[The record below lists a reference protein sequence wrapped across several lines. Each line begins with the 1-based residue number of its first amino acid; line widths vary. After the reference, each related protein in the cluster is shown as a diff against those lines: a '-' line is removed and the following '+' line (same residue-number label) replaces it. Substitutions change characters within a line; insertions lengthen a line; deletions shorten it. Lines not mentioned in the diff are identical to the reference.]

1 MAKRKGIMAGML
13 VCSSDKVLRDYALIY
28 EDDIIVDIVP
38 NSKVRGDSWIIDARD
53 CIVCPGFVNAHNHM
67 YGVISHGTPL
77 HCNARTLKPRL
88 EQYWWPQVEDRIT
101 PDLVKLT
108 TRYACVDMTR
118 NGITCFDDTLEAP
131 FAIPG
136 ALAQE
141 ADIVEACGLRGV
153 LGFEATQRISIQ
165 NGLAGLQ
172 ENRDFIIRQRERG
185 AKLVRGIMC
194 AHTTFTCDTDF
205 LRTAYKMAVELDDSL
220 QIHLCES
227 VDEGR
232 YCLEK
237 YGKFAAEVYNE
248 LGILSERLLASQCVV
263 MDPSELDMMGRENIR
278 VSHQPISNANS
289 GNGIAPV
296 REMLDHGI
304 NVGLGTDGEVGSM
317 MEIMRTTYYIHKARR
332 MTSVDVITMPEIFR
346 MATFMGAKAVGIQD
360 VGALKAGMQA
370 DYLAISM
377 DAPTPFNE
385 GNSISQ
391 LIMYRNSSDISR
403 VVVAGETLM
412 ENKKLLTLDE
422 ERIKADMREA
432 TDEYWRTING

>member
-1 MAKRKGIMAGML
+1 
-13 VCSSDKVLRDYALIY
+13 
-28 EDDIIVDIVP
+28 
-38 NSKVRGDSWIIDARD
+38 
-53 CIVCPGFVNAHNHM
+53 
-67 YGVISHGTPL
+67 
-77 HCNARTLKPRL
+77 
-88 EQYWWPQVEDRIT
+88 
-101 PDLVKLT
+101 
-108 TRYACVDMTR
+108 
-118 NGITCFDDTLEAP
+118 
-131 FAIPG
+131 
-136 ALAQE
+136 
-141 ADIVEACGLRGV
+141 
-153 LGFEATQRISIQ
+153 
-165 NGLAGLQ
+165 
-172 ENRDFIIRQRERG
+172 
-185 AKLVRGIMC
+185 
-194 AHTTFTCDTDF
+194 
-205 LRTAYKMAVELDDSL
+205 MAVELDDSL